1 MSMRTRHGQT
11 DYLAHLTSVPLF
23 AQCTKAELKS
33 LARHTSDITAE
44 PDQVLI
50 KEGQGAYDFFVIVS
64 GEAEVS
70 REGRVVARLNDGDYF
85 GEIGLLAPALRD
97 ATVTARSPMELIVLA
112 QWDFEQALSEAPGM
126 TRRLLAGM
134 AHRLRELDQRL

>member
-1 MSMRTRHGQT
+1 MSLRRQT
-11 DYLAHLTSVPLF
+11 QSSYLSHLTSVPLF
-23 AQCTKAELKS
+23 GQCTKAELKS

-64 GEAEVS
+64 GAADVS
-70 REGRVVARLNDGDYF
+70 REGRVVARLKDGDYF

-97 ATVTARSPMELIVLA
+97 ATVTARSQMELIVLA
-112 QWDFEQALSEAPGM
+112 QWDFEQALAECPGM

-134 AHRLRELDQRL
+134 AHRLRDLDQRL

>member
-1 MSMRTRHGQT
+1 MIVRRQSQS

-50 KEGQGAYDFFVIVS
+50 KEGQGDYDFFVIVS
-64 GEAEVS
+64 GEADVS
-70 REGRVVARLNDGDYF
+70 REGRVVARLKDGDWF

-97 ATVTARSPMELIVLA
+97 ATVTARSQMELVVLA
-112 QWDFEQALSEAPGM
+112 QWDFEQALAEAPGM

-134 AHRLRELDQRL
+134 AHRLRDLDQRL